1 MAFLSFVFIF
11 VCILVST
18 ITQYG
23 RSTQPGDLLR
33 SGNREFM
40 YGNFMAVFQKHLS
53 TSVIASFL
61 IKDKYL
67 CPFKC
72 IAKSEC
78 FSYNLAA
85 YPDNG
90 WYICELLN
98 TDMYR
103 ARTELK
109 TNVSFHHFSRL
120 VSFSSSCMIFRK
132 KHGLVYEL
140 VRPTLDH
147 WRTFIGENV

>member
-11 VCILVST
+11 AFILVST

-23 RSTQPGDLLR
+23 RSSQLEDLLR
-33 SGNREFM
+33 SGNREFI
-40 YGNFMAVFQKHLS
+40 YGNFMAVIQKHLS

-61 IKDKYL
+61 IEDKCL

-78 FSYNLAA
+78 FSFHLAA

-90 WYICELLN
+90 WYICELLD

-109 TNVSFHHFSRL
+109 ANVSFHHFSPVVSCSLSTIQRL
-120 VSFSSSCMIFRK
+120 TNVCSNWKFS
-132 KHGLVYEL
+132 
-140 VRPTLDH
+140 
-147 WRTFIGENV
+147 

>member
-11 VCILVST
+11 AFILVST

-23 RSTQPGDLLR
+23 RSSQLGDLLR
-33 SGNREFM
+33 SGNREFI
-40 YGNFMAVFQKHLS
+40 YGNFMAVIQKHLS

-61 IKDKYL
+61 IEDKCL

-72 IAKSEC
+72 MAKSEC

-90 WYICELLN
+90 WYICELLD

-109 TNVSFHHFSRL
+109 TNVSFHHFSPVVSCSLSTIQRL
-120 VSFSSSCMIFRK
+120 TNVRSNWKFSWHFKILKS
-132 KHGLVYEL
+132 
-140 VRPTLDH
+140 
-147 WRTFIGENV
+147 

>member
-11 VCILVST
+11 VFILVSI

-61 IKDKYL
+61 IKDKFH
-67 CPFKC
+67 CPFEC
-72 IAKSEC
+72 IAESEC

-103 ARTELK
+103 AKTELK

-120 VSFSSSCMIFRK
+120 VSCSSSTIREI
-132 KHGLVYEL
+132 LVK
-140 VRPTLDH
+140 
-147 WRTFIGENV
+147 F

>member
-11 VCILVST
+11 AFILVST

-23 RSTQPGDLLR
+23 RSSQPGGLLR
-33 SGNREFM
+33 SANRELM
-40 YGNFMAVFQKHLS
+40 YGNFMAVLQKHLS

-61 IKDKYL
+61 INDKYH

-72 IAKSEC
+72 IATSEC

-90 WYICELLN
+90 WYICELLD
-98 TDMYR
+98 TDIYR
-103 ARTELK
+103 AGTELK
-109 TNVSFHHFSRL
+109 ANVSFHHFSPV
-120 VSFSSSCMIFRK
+120 VSCSSSAIQR
-132 KHGLVYEL
+132 LA
-140 VRPTLDH
+140 
-147 WRTFIGENV
+147 NVCSDWKFSWHLKLLHS